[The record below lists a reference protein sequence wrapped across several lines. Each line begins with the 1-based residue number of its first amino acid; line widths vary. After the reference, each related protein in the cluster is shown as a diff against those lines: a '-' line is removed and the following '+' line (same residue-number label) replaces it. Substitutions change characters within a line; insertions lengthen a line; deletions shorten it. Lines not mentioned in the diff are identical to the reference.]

1 MIKGKI
7 ERIILWI
14 VILLMVAGN
23 AHNAHNIRELEKVM
37 SDVSVRFHEI
47 DVKLDRLIK
56 EK

>member
-7 ERIILWI
+7 ERIIFWI
-14 VILLMVAGN
+14 TIVLMVAGN
-23 AHNAHNIRELEKVM
+23 AHNARNIRELEKVM
-37 SDVSVRFHEI
+37 SDVSVRLHEI